1 MRKTVC
7 VLLAAVLAALALASP
22 ASAAKT
28 GPLPTTLTVDP
39 TVIQVDGYTFT
50 VSGMVTANVTQFK
63 LDEQGNLVAVATLS
77 GTLTVTEQTLGTATI
92 DVTGTRAVLHAKVQ
106 ADCSGHLQIDF
117 QGVLR
122 LNATFTFTDATT
134 GATTTETIKKTVP
147 LHGSLNFSA
156 QTQEQRALIC
166 DVSHLLRSG
175 ASVQEVVD
183 KLKQLLATL

>member
-50 VSGMVTANVTQFK
+50 VSGMVTADVTQFR

-77 GTLTVTEQTLGTATI
+77 GTLTVTEPTLGTATI
-92 DVTGTRAVLHAKVQ
+92 DVGGTRVVLHAKVQ

-122 LNATFTFTDATT
+122 LNATVTFTDAT

-147 LHGSLNFSA
+147 LHGSLDFTA
-156 QTQEQRALIC
+156 QTQQQRALIC

-175 ASVQEVVD
+175 DSVQEIVD
-183 KLKQLLATL
+183 KLNQLLATL